1 MRDKQHIWGF
11 FTHTSIIIGMMF
23 VVFFVIDRF
32 NPEMEF
38 LTSTISKWL
47 MLVLSLCAIASGLFS
62 AIYLYQSQKRRDEK
76 RSHAPSR
83 PTHEPEEYAQPH
95 FAQPYYEPRQH
106 PQTRQANDYTALREY
121 PSSQMRTANGYPRE
135 YAQVDYERREMA
147 RR

>member
-11 FTHTSIIIGMMF
+11 FAHTSIIIGMMF
-23 VVFFVIDRF
+23 VVFFVIDQF

-47 MLVLSLCAIASGLFS
+47 MLVLSLCAIATGLFS
-62 AIYLYQSQKRRDEK
+62 AIFLYQSQKRRDEK

-83 PTHEPEEYAQPH
+83 PTHEPEEYAQPR

-106 PQTRQANDYTALREY
+106 PKAQQATGYAAPREY
-121 PSSQMRTANGYPRE
+121 PANQMRQSGSYPRE
-135 YAQVDYERREMA
+135 YAQADYERRSSYQG
-147 RR
+147 